1 MNDPCENSYF
11 RKKQSVM
18 VSLQLSGTI
27 FWKLKKTREKGGFL
41 IERVMNMQHK
51 KPATILKYTDKKAF
65 SRTVNCGAFEGISL
79 YKRVIRNNYKLL
91 KTISQMKL
99 NSELFRFDNALLV
112 VQTFTK

>member
-51 KPATILKYTDKKAF
+51 KTCNHFKIH
-65 SRTVNCGAFEGISL
+65 
-79 YKRVIRNNYKLL
+79 
-91 KTISQMKL
+91 
-99 NSELFRFDNALLV
+99 
-112 VQTFTK
+112 